1 MTIDKRGESMP
12 GFSYVAVDKRGK
24 EKRGSLEAETRERA
38 LEQLKAEGLIPVSV
52 REQGALNKEIDFSIG
67 KKVKPR
73 DLSVFCR
80 QFVSITQA
88 GVPMK
93 EALQMLSEQTEN
105 KWLKRAISEVLLNV
119 EKGNTLADSMRSQ
132 PDIFPP
138 MLVNMVEAGEQSGS
152 LEMAFSR
159 MAVHFEKEAKLK
171 ATIKKA
177 TIYPIILV
185 IAAIGVIAVMLLFV
199 IPIFIDMFADL
210 DIEMPAITM
219 FVMNSSKWMTSH
231 WYVVLAFIV
240 GVVVAYKLIYKT
252 TQGRLTIDRI
262 KMKMPLFGKL
272 TVKTAC
278 SQFARTMSTLLMS
291 GISTIDA
298 LETTSKIVNNIH
310 YTNAMLK
317 AREEVMKGIPLS
329 EPLEASGIFPPM
341 VYHMTGIGEETG
353 NVEEM
358 LEKMADYY
366 DEEVEMTTQS
376 VLAAMEPIII
386 LFMALIIGTLV
397 IAVISPIASMYN
409 GLDNL

>member
-1 MTIDKRGESMP
+1 MP
-12 GFSYVAVDKRGK
+12 GFTYVAVDKRGK
-24 EKRGSLEAETRERA
+24 EKRGNVEADNRERVV
-38 LEQLKAEGLIPVSV
+38 EILKNDGLIPVSV
-52 REQGALNKEIDFSIG
+52 KEQGVLNKEIDFSIG

-105 KWLKRAISEVLLNV
+105 KWLKRAISEVLLSV
-119 EKGNTLADSMRSQ
+119 EKGNTLADSMRGQ
-132 PDIFPP
+132 ADIFPP
-138 MLVNMVEAGEQSGS
+138 MLINMVEAGENSGS
-152 LEMAFSR
+152 LEMAFNR
-159 MAVHFEKEAKLK
+159 MAVQFEKEAKLK

-177 TIYPIILV
+177 TIYPIILI
-185 IAAIGVIAVMLLFV
+185 IAAIGVVAVMMLFV

-210 DIEMPAITM
+210 DVEMPGITM
-219 FVMNSSKWMTSH
+219 WVMNTSKWVTAN
-231 WYVVLAFIV
+231 WYIILAVIV
-240 GVVVAYKLIYKT
+240 AVVVAYKIIYRTK
-252 TQGRLTIDRI
+252 QGRFMIDQV

-278 SQFARTMSTLLMS
+278 AQFARTMSTLLSS

-298 LETTSKIVNNIH
+298 LETVSKIVNNIH
-310 YTNAMLK
+310 YTNALMK

-329 EPLEASGIFPPM
+329 EPLTASKIFPPM
-341 VYHMTGIGEETG
+341 VCHMTGIGEETG
-353 NVEEM
+353 NIEDM
-358 LEKMADYY
+358 LEKLADYY

-376 VLAAMEPIII
+376 VLAAMEPLIIV
-386 LFMALIIGTLV
+386 FMALVVGTLV
-397 IAVISPIASMYN
+397 IAVISPIGAMYN

>member
-231 WYVVLAFIV
+231 WYVVLAIIV
-240 GVVVAYKLIYKT
+240 GVVAAYKLIYKT

-310 YTNAMLK
+310 YMNAMLK
-317 AREEVMKGIPLS
+317 AREEVMKGVPLS

>member
-1 MTIDKRGESMP
+1 MP

-210 DIEMPAITM
+210 DIEMPALTM

-231 WYVVLAFIV
+231 WYVLLAIIV

-317 AREEVMKGIPLS
+317 AREEVMKGVPLS

-397 IAVISPIASMYN
+397 IAVIWPIASMYN

>member
-1 MTIDKRGESMP
+1 MP
-12 GFSYVAVDKRGK
+12 GFTYVAVDKRGK
-24 EKRGSLEAETRERA
+24 EKKGSIEADNKEKVA
-38 LEQLKAEGLIPVSV
+38 DILKNDGLIPVSV
-52 REQGALNKEIDFSIG
+52 KEQGALNKDIDFSIG

-93 EALQMLSEQTEN
+93 EALQMLSEN
-105 KWLKRAISEVLLNV
+105 KWLKRAISEVLLSV
-119 EKGNTLADSMRSQ
+119 EKGNTLADSMRGQS
-132 PDIFPP
+132 DIFPP
-138 MLVNMVEAGEQSGS
+138 MLINMVEAGENSGS

-159 MAVHFEKEAKLK
+159 MAVQFEKEAKLK
-171 ATIKKA
+171 ATIRKA
-177 TIYPIILV
+177 TIYPIILI
-185 IAAIGVIAVMLLFV
+185 IAAIGVVAVMLLFV

-210 DIEMPAITM
+210 DVEMPGITM
-219 FVMNSSKWMTSH
+219 WVMNTSEWMTEH
-231 WYVVLAFIV
+231 WYMILGLIILVIA
-240 GVVVAYKLIYKT
+240 AYKMIYRT
-252 TQGRLTIDRI
+252 EQGRLAIDRV

-278 SQFARTMSTLLMS
+278 AQFARTMSTLLSS

-298 LETTSKIVNNIH
+298 LETVSKIVNNIH
-310 YTNAMLK
+310 YTNALLK

-329 EPLEASGIFPPM
+329 EPLTASKIFPPM
-341 VYHMTGIGEETG
+341 VCHMTGIGEETG
-353 NVEEM
+353 NIEDM
-358 LEKMADYY
+358 LEKLADYY

-386 LFMALIIGTLV
+386 LFMALIIGMLV
-397 IAVISPIASMYN
+397 IAVISPIASMYS

>member
-231 WYVVLAFIV
+231 WYVVLAIIV
-240 GVVVAYKLIYKT
+240 GVVVAYKLIYRT

-317 AREEVMKGIPLS
+317 AREEVMKGVPLS

-397 IAVISPIASMYN
+397 IAVIWPIASMYN

>member
-1 MTIDKRGESMP
+1 MP

-159 MAVHFEKEAKLK
+159 MAVHFEKEEKLK

-210 DIEMPAITM
+210 DIEMPVITM

-231 WYVVLAFIV
+231 WYVVLGIIV
-240 GVVVAYKLIYKT
+240 GVVAAYKLIYRT

-317 AREEVMKGIPLS
+317 AREEVMKGVPLS

>member
-210 DIEMPAITM
+210 DIEMPALTM

-231 WYVVLAFIV
+231 WYVVLAIIV

-317 AREEVMKGIPLS
+317 AREEVMKGISLS

>member
-1 MTIDKRGESMP
+1 MP
-12 GFSYVAVDKRGK
+12 GFTYVAVDKRGK

-231 WYVVLAFIV
+231 WYVVLAIIV
-240 GVVVAYKLIYKT
+240 AVVVAYKLIYKT

-397 IAVISPIASMYN
+397 IAVISPIASMYS

>member
-38 LEQLKAEGLIPVSV
+38 LEQLKAEELIPVSV

-210 DIEMPAITM
+210 DIEMPALTM

-231 WYVVLAFIV
+231 WYVLLAIIV

>member
-1 MTIDKRGESMP
+1 MP

-210 DIEMPAITM
+210 DIEMPALTM

-231 WYVVLAFIV
+231 WYVVLAIIV
-240 GVVVAYKLIYKT
+240 VVVVAYKLIYKT

-317 AREEVMKGIPLS
+317 AREEVMKGVPLS

-397 IAVISPIASMYN
+397 IAVIWPIASMYN

>member
-1 MTIDKRGESMP
+1 MP
-12 GFSYVAVDKRGK
+12 GFTYVAVDKKGK
-24 EKRGSLEAETRERA
+24 EKKGSIEADTREKVIDI
-38 LEQLKAEGLIPVSV
+38 LKNDGLIPVSV
-52 REQGALNKEIDFSIG
+52 KEQGALNKEIDFSIG

-105 KWLKRAISEVLLNV
+105 KWLKRAISEVLLSV
-119 EKGNTLADSMRSQ
+119 EKGNTLADSMRGQS
-132 PDIFPP
+132 DIFPP
-138 MLVNMVEAGEQSGS
+138 MLINMVEAGENSGS
-152 LEMAFSR
+152 LEMAFTR
-159 MAVHFEKEAKLK
+159 MAVQFEKEAKL
-171 ATIKKA
+171 KA

-185 IAAIGVIAVMLLFV
+185 IAAIGVVAVMLLFV

-210 DIEMPAITM
+210 DVEMPGITM
-219 FVMNSSKWMTSH
+219 WVMNTSEWMTEH
-231 WYVVLAFIV
+231 WYMILGLIILVIA
-240 GVVVAYKLIYKT
+240 AYKMIYRT
-252 TQGRLTIDRI
+252 EQGRLAIDRV

-278 SQFARTMSTLLMS
+278 AQFARTMSTLLSS

-298 LETTSKIVNNIH
+298 LETVSKIVNNIH
-310 YTNAMLK
+310 YTNALLK

-329 EPLEASGIFPPM
+329 EPLTASKIFPPM
-341 VYHMTGIGEETG
+341 VCHMTGIGEETG
-353 NVEEM
+353 NIEDM
-358 LEKMADYY
+358 LEKLADYY

-376 VLAAMEPIII
+376 VLAAMEPLIIV
-386 LFMALIIGTLV
+386 FMAVVVGTLV
-397 IAVISPIASMYN
+397 VAVVSPIGAMYN

>member
-1 MTIDKRGESMP
+1 MP

-199 IPIFIDMFADL
+199 VPIFIDMFADL

-231 WYVVLAFIV
+231 WYVVLAIIV
-240 GVVVAYKLIYKT
+240 GVVAAYKLIYRT

-317 AREEVMKGIPLS
+317 AREEVMKGVPLS

>member
-1 MTIDKRGESMP
+1 MP
-12 GFSYVAVDKRGK
+12 GFTYVAVDKRGK
-24 EKRGSLEAETRERA
+24 EKRGNVEADNRERVV
-38 LEQLKAEGLIPVSV
+38 EILKNDGLIPVSV
-52 REQGALNKEIDFSIG
+52 KEQGVLNKEIDFSIG

-105 KWLKRAISEVLLNV
+105 KWLKRAISEVLLSV
-119 EKGNTLADSMRSQ
+119 EKGNTLADSMRGQ
-132 PDIFPP
+132 ADVFPM
-138 MLVNMVEAGEQSGS
+138 MLINMVEAGENSGS
-152 LEMAFSR
+152 LEMAFNR
-159 MAVHFEKEAKLK
+159 MAVQFEKEAKLK

-177 TIYPIILV
+177 TIYPIILI
-185 IAAIGVIAVMLLFV
+185 IAAIGVVAVMMLFV

-210 DIEMPAITM
+210 DVEMPAITM
-219 FVMNSSKWMTSH
+219 WVMNTSKWVTAN
-231 WYVVLAFIV
+231 WYIILAVIV
-240 GVVVAYKLIYKT
+240 AVVVAYKIIYRT
-252 TQGRLTIDRI
+252 EQGRFMIDQV

-278 SQFARTMSTLLMS
+278 AQFARTMSTLLSS

-298 LETTSKIVNNIH
+298 LETVSKIVNNIH
-310 YTNAMLK
+310 YTNALMK

-329 EPLEASGIFPPM
+329 EPLVASGIFPPM
-341 VYHMTGIGEETG
+341 VCHMTGIGEETG
-353 NVEEM
+353 NIEEM
-358 LEKMADYY
+358 LEKLADYY

-376 VLAAMEPIII
+376 VLAAMEPLIIV
-386 LFMALIIGTLV
+386 FMALVVGTLV
-397 IAVISPIASMYN
+397 IAVISPIGAMYN

>member
-1 MTIDKRGESMP
+1 MTLDKRGESMP

-210 DIEMPAITM
+210 DIEMPALTM

-231 WYVVLAFIV
+231 WYVLLAIIV

-317 AREEVMKGIPLS
+317 AREEVMKGVPLS

-397 IAVISPIASMYN
+397 IAVIWPIKSMYD

>member
-1 MTIDKRGESMP
+1 MP

-210 DIEMPAITM
+210 DIEMPALTM

-231 WYVVLAFIV
+231 WYVVLAMIV

-317 AREEVMKGIPLS
+317 AREEVMKGVPLS
-329 EPLEASGIFPPM
+329 EPLEASEIFPPM

>member
-1 MTIDKRGESMP
+1 MP

-52 REQGALNKEIDFSIG
+52 REQGTLNKEIDFSIG

-210 DIEMPAITM
+210 DIEMPALTM

-231 WYVVLAFIV
+231 WYVLLAIIV

-317 AREEVMKGIPLS
+317 AREEVMKGVPLS

>member
-231 WYVVLAFIV
+231 WYVVLAIIV
-240 GVVVAYKLIYKT
+240 GVVAAYKLIYKT

-278 SQFARTMSTLLMS
+278 SQFARTMSTFLMS

-317 AREEVMKGIPLS
+317 AREEVMKGVPLS

-397 IAVISPIASMYN
+397 IAVISPIASMYS